1 MKCISTS
8 ISFTKEYNA
17 VWVGTINAQDY
28 EEKTCSHFPC
38 NTGYLKQVA
47 TKIVANS
54 SVCLALHL

>member
-28 EEKTCSHFPC
+28 EEKNM
-38 NTGYLKQVA
+38 NTLPLQYWLFKASG
-47 TKIVANS
+47 N
-54 SVCLALHL
+54 